1 MNLTEIRARV
11 REDLQDEDAANY
23 RWTDDQIDGE
33 IERVIREFSLFLPLE
48 QQIDIAT
55 TDGSNEI
62 DISSLLKRLK
72 IFSLEFPLEQH
83 PRTFQKFEVY
93 MDTLTME
100 DEGDGQD
107 ARIRWGRQHVLGAA
121 WQASTS
127 YSLGTFA
134 WPTTFNGYKYECTI
148 AGISHATTEPTWPTT
163 LGQTVTDGTV
173 TWTCHSPET
182 AVTYSTIPEQYE
194 EVIVL
199 GATGYLAT
207 SASVYTVDRA
217 TIAGRHA
224 TINYLKWG
232 QQRLD
237 RYEKQLKSL
246 RPKKVGVSD
255 LTLEKSI

>member
-1 MNLTEIRARV
+1 MNLTEMIARV
-11 REDLQDEDAANY
+11 RQDLQDEDAANY
-23 RWTDDQIDGE
+23 RWTNDQIDGQ
-33 IERVIREFSLFLPLE
+33 IERVVREFSLFLPLE
-48 QQIDIAT
+48 QQTDLAT
-55 TDGSNEI
+55 IDGSHDI
-62 DISSLLKRLK
+62 DISGLIKRLK
-72 IFSLEFPLEQH
+72 IFSLEFPLDFH
-83 PRTFQKFEVY
+83 PRAFQKFELY

-121 WQASTS
+121 WQASIS
-127 YSLGTFA
+127 YSLGTFV
-134 WPTTFNGYKYECTI
+134 WPTTFNGYKYECTA
-148 AGISHATTEPTWPTT
+148 AGISGATEPTWPTT

-182 AVTYSTIPEQYE
+182 AVTYSTIPEEHE

-224 TINYLKWG
+224 TINYRAWG
-232 QQRLD
+232 KERLD
-237 RYEKQLKSL
+237 RYEKQLNSL
-246 RPKKVGVSD
+246 RRKKVGVSD